1 MRVFTIFIMWRQ
13 VVTKIV
19 TFDLIYMSI
28 MSNVVVVVD
37 DDDIN
42 KDLMVEI
49 HIEF

>member
-1 MRVFTIFIMWRQ
+1 MWRQ